1 MIVPLAAEADVIYSK
16 LKFLIANINLVKG
29 TLMNEL
35 IYPRERTLGGITL
48 ILGVLVWIILIVGS
62 LGTALIGLLVG
73 FIFYLFAQSALI
85 AHIKG
90 NGIELTEKQ
99 FPDIY
104 EQFVFCCD
112 RLKIYDHPKAYIL
125 NGNGGF
131 NAFATKFLG
140 AHFVVLMSDVVDA
153 MSTHPDGVKFYIG
166 HELGHIKQK
175 HIRGSLLRWPVL
187 WLPLIGAAYSRARES
202 TCDRHGLV
210 CCESSTGAGRALV
223 ALSTG
228 SERWKNLDIKE
239 YLKQNKYTS
248 SFWMSF
254 HELISGYPWITK
266 RVSRVVDPT
275 VKEPKRNG
283 LSYLFALFMPYAGRM
298 GSGFGLLIVIYIIG
312 IIAAIAIPQFHNYRI
327 KAHTTSVINESE
339 SIRES
344 LANYYI
350 KTQNIPTLEQVGASD
365 SLSDGSKISL
375 SPENM
380 IMTIKLNE
388 GELFLI
394 PSLDDQGRVFWQCKE
409 GDGLKPNQLPDFCK

>member
-1 MIVPLAAEADVIYSK
+1 
-16 LKFLIANINLVKG
+16 
-29 TLMNEL
+29 MNEL

-48 ILGVLVWIILIVGS
+48 ILGVLVWITLIVGS
-62 LGTALIGLLVG
+62 LGAALIGLLVG

-104 EQFVFCCD
+104 EQFAFCCD
-112 RLKIYDHPKAYIL
+112 RLKIYDRPKAYIL

-140 AHFVVLMSDVVDA
+140 THFVVLMSDVVDA

-166 HELGHIKQK
+166 HELGHIKRK

-202 TCDRHGLV
+202 TCDRHGLA
-210 CCESSTGAGRALV
+210 CCESSTGAGRALA

-239 YLKQNKYTS
+239 YLRQNKYTS
-248 SFWMSF
+248 SFWMSL

-266 RVSRVVDPT
+266 RVARVVDPT
-275 VKEPKRNG
+275 AEEPKRNG
-283 LSYLFALFMPYAGRM
+283 FSYLFALFMPYAGRM
-298 GSGFGLLIVIYIIG
+298 GSGFGLLIVIYIVG
-312 IIAAIAIPQFHNYRI
+312 IIAAIAIPQFQTYRI
-327 KAHTTSVINESE
+327 KSHTTSAIYESE

-344 LANYYI
+344 LANYYME
-350 KTQNIPTLEQVGASD
+350 TQNIPTLEQVGAPD
-365 SLSDGSKISL
+365 SLSDGSTISL
-375 SPENM
+375 SPESM
-380 IMTIKLNE
+380 IMTIKLKE

-394 PSLDDQGRVFWQCKE
+394 PSLDDQGRILWQCKE
-409 GDGLKPNQLPDFCK
+409 GEGIKPNQLPDFCK